1 MSSNDI
7 STEGINWLYFFL
19 RLRKREKV
27 KMKLNVNTM
36 NSTFVPEWK
45 LQTRESHDGAYNAI
59 PRWMSDDN
67 GERET

>member
-1 MSSNDI
+1 
-7 STEGINWLYFFL
+7 
-19 RLRKREKV
+19 
-27 KMKLNVNTM
+27 M